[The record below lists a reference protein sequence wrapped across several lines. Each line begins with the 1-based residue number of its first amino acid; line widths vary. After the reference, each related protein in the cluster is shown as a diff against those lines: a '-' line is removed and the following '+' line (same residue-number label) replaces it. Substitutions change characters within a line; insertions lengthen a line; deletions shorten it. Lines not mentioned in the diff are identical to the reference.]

1 MNLAYLDLF
10 NHIELNEHTVNVLV
24 IENKNLFREMI
35 QQFMQA
41 SLGLDSK
48 WVLSDKGRIVS
59 LNKVSTIIN
68 EPFNIDLNERK
79 LLDGLYN
86 EMVSVAM
93 NEVHYMETNQMR
105 TCILTCINNIIQDI
119 DYPFV
124 ESEDVSLPNLFKLSG
139 VHFENYEGGILERLS
154 SYAYLCY
161 RFKKFKLLSFVNLKT
176 YFTDEEL
183 IEFYKDMEY
192 KKISIIL
199 FENREYSQLAN
210 EKTTVIDNDL
220 CVVKC

>member
-105 TCILTCINNIIQDI
+105 TYILTCINNIII
-119 DYPFV
+119 MK
-124 ESEDVSLPNLFKLSG
+124 SLI
-139 VHFENYEGGILERLS
+139 IL
-154 SYAYLCY
+154 
-161 RFKKFKLLSFVNLKT
+161 LLSLLSLYN
-176 YFTDEEL
+176 
-183 IEFYKDMEY
+183 
-192 KKISIIL
+192 
-199 FENREYSQLAN
+199 
-210 EKTTVIDNDL
+210 
-220 CVVKC
+220 C